1 MMSTEEFGPI
11 EQAVAWALRHEEGES
26 AADLRFRRWLKT
38 SPDNPS
44 LYAQAVAVSERLKG
58 LDPERKIDLA
68 DLLARASTDEDVA
81 SEGSR
86 E

>member
-1 MMSTEEFGPI
+1 MSTEEFGPI

-26 AADLRFRRWLKT
+26 AADLRRWLKT
-38 SPDNPS
+38 APDNPS
-44 LYAQAVAVSERLKG
+44 LYATAVAVSQRLKG